1 LLPTIELGLGTA
13 QRGTLLQEKVAAEAM
28 QQILEFFTVL
38 KQAMILE
45 GYIFRLQMMDLK

>member
-1 LLPTIELGLGTA
+1 LLPTIEPGLGTE
-13 QRGTLLQEKVAAEAM
+13 QRGTLSQEKAAEAAM